1 MISKI
6 VEQQLKKCYF
16 ANLNNF
22 DENTNTYFIPKYS
35 KPKYDLT
42 NCYLI
47 KVNKEVINNT
57 NNLLATNWNSGR
69 APTQEYYKAYISKT
83 MGSYIYCDCLAFNWE
98 TKTDLSEMYSG
109 WFNVDDIT
117 QIAKL

>member
-1 MISKI
+1 MKNIVSKLFIIFILIGIMIPALSLDASAAGCEWSTI
-6 VEQQLKKCYF
+6 RQEVE
-16 ANLNNF
+16 
-22 DENTNTYFIPKYS
+22 
-35 KPKYDLT
+35 
-42 NCYLI
+42 
-47 KVNKEVINNT
+47 
-57 NNLLATNWNSGR
+57 
-69 APTQEYYKAYISKT
+69 EYYKAYISKI

>member
-35 KPKYDLT
+35 KPKYDLN

-47 KVNKEVINNT
+47 KVNKEVIN
-57 NNLLATNWNSGR
+57 
-69 APTQEYYKAYISKT
+69 
-83 MGSYIYCDCLAFNWE
+83 
-98 TKTDLSEMYSG
+98 
-109 WFNVDDIT
+109 T
-117 QIAKL
+117 QIIYLPRIGILVEHRHKNIIKHILVKQWEAIFIAIA